1 VRDLELLL
9 LGASAL
15 AVIWPAIFGLR
26 SKRGIV
32 FVGLLG
38 AVIAQLVV
46 EGYRWQIL
54 LLIITALAMAVGDLL
69 GRERRLLWWRRV
81 SRPLLGLVGLGM
93 VALPAQVLP
102 VPALPPPGGPLAIG
116 TQTFELTFPEREE
129 PYGANPGF
137 PPRRI
142 VVQVWYP
149 AEVDP
154 RIEPPTWN
162 PDLDVVGPA
171 LSRRLGLPGFF
182 FSHTRYVAGHA
193 LPNATPL
200 PGTFPVV
207 LYSHGWTGFR
217 TIALNQLESLA
228 SRGYVVIAPDHTYG
242 AVVTR
247 FPDGRVTSYDRL
259 ALPDE
264 KEVGAEEYA
273 KAATLLV
280 KVYADDLVGI
290 IDALS
295 EGAGGPF
302 GELASHAD
310 TGRIGI
316 YGHSTGGGAAIRVC
330 LSDERCTAVLGMD
343 PWVEPIPDRLVAQ
356 SAARPM
362 MFMRSDGWRGD
373 DNDGRLRGIAERSET
388 VTYWIGI
395 DGASHNDF
403 VLAPLFAPI
412 ANRLGLAGPIPSSR
426 VVPIIDR
433 FLVGFFDVYLLGTGT
448 AAIEQAPFSEVSL
461 EIIDNRSP

>member
-1 VRDLELLL
+1 VRDLELVLL
-9 LGASAL
+9 AACAL
-15 AVIWPAIFGLR
+15 AVIWPAVFGLR

-38 AVIAQLVV
+38 AVISQLVV

-54 LLIITALAMAVGDLL
+54 LMIITAIAIAFGDLL
-69 GRERRLLWWRRV
+69 SRERRLRWWRRV
-81 SRPLLGLVGLGM
+81 SRPLLGLVGHGM
-93 VALPAQVLP
+93 VALPAQFLP
-102 VPALPPPGGPLAIG
+102 VPELPLPGGPLTIG
-116 TQTFELTFPEREE
+116 TQTLELTFPEREE
-129 PYGANPGF
+129 EYGANPGVS
-137 PPRRI
+137 PRRI

-149 AEVDP
+149 AEADP
-154 RIEPPTWN
+154 SIEPLPWN
-162 PDLDVVGPA
+162 PDLDVVGPE

-182 FSHTRYVAGHA
+182 FSHTRYVDGHA

-200 PGTFPVV
+200 AGTFPVV

-228 SRGYVVIAPDHTYG
+228 SRGYVVIAADHTYG

-247 FPDGRVTSYDRL
+247 FPDGTVAKFDPL

-264 KEVGAEEYA
+264 TVVGAEEYA
-273 KAATLLV
+273 KKAQLLV

-290 IDALS
+290 IDTLS
-295 EGAGGPF
+295 EGATGPF
-302 GELASHAD
+302 GELAAHAD
-310 TGRIGI
+310 GGRIGI
-316 YGHSTGGGAAIRVC
+316 YGHSTGGGAAVWVC
-330 LSDERCTAVLGMD
+330 LTDERCTAVMAMD

-356 SAARPM
+356 SAVHPM
-362 MFMRSDGWRGD
+362 MFMRSDGWRGN

-395 DGASHNDF
+395 DGADHNDF

-412 ANRLGLAGPIPSSR
+412 AQRLGIAGPIPASR
-426 VVPIIDR
+426 IVPIIDR

-448 AAIEQAPFSEVSL
+448 AAIEEAPFSEVSL